1 MAQSRPFCKQKADAS
16 KIRPLGIPYSGLFL
30 AGLRFFV
37 QFPFHPQRAG
47 NTDCAVNTGD
57 HANDERERKCKDTVQ
72 PEHHRH
78 DAYSTQRQQR
88 GNGRIDGAAQAL
100 IDAAVHK
107 RGKIHRITVQ
117 LAVLTHTVIN
127 NDCIIDGITQ
137 DREQC
142 PQ

>member
-1 MAQSRPFCKQKADAS
+1 MVKTPRLIALIMAQSRPFCKQKADAS

-88 GNGRIDGAAQAL
+88 GNGRIDGAA
-100 IDAAVHK
+100 
-107 RGKIHRITVQ
+107 
-117 LAVLTHTVIN
+117 
-127 NDCIIDGITQ
+127 
-137 DREQC
+137 
-142 PQ
+142 